1 MNINIRLTLSF
12 LLFAAG
18 LIGFYFLSAQSTVV
32 RLLVL
37 LGAIGLAIGVFSKT
51 PQGQEVIG
59 FINNAV
65 TEAKKVVWPTRRETT
80 QMTLV
85 VIVVVVIMAVFL
97 GLVDTGFSYIINLLL
112 GRGN

>member
-1 MNINIRLTLSF
+1 MNINIRLTLSS

-18 LIGFYFLSAQSTVV
+18 LIGFYLLSDQPTVV

-37 LGAIGLAIGVFSKT
+37 LVAIGLAFGVFSKT
-51 PQGQEVIG
+51 PQGKEAIE

-65 TEAKKVVWPTRRETT
+65 TEAKKVVWPTRQETI
-80 QMTLV
+80 QMMSIVLV
-85 VIVVVVIMAVFL
+85 LVIIAAVLL

-112 GRGN
+112 GLN

>member
-1 MNINIRLTLSF
+1 MNINIRLSLSF

-18 LIGFYFLSAQSTVV
+18 LAAFYFLSAQPTVV
-32 RLLVL
+32 SILVL
-37 LGAIGLAIGVFSKT
+37 LGAIGFSIGVFSKT
-51 PQGQEVIG
+51 SQGQETIG